1 MSMRK
6 WLLSFVG
13 LLIVVV
19 FLFPIYWMVTSSLK
33 PTAEIFGTPTLF
45 PKKLTF
51 DAYTKLF
58 TQGDIDVFNYFKNSF
73 IISTGAMIGS
83 VALATPAAYA
93 IARKKMK
100 GIALFLLF
108 VLVTQMFPSNM
119 LALPLYSMFSGMGLL
134 NSYLGVIIADM
145 TLSLPF
151 VILIMRTFFLTIP
164 AELEDAAA
172 IDGCT
177 RWGAFYRIILPIA
190 RPGLLTCASFAFL
203 LAWGEFLYALTMLKN
218 SEMWTITLGMRQFVG
233 QFGTNRGELMD
244 LSAISTLPIILIF
257 IATQRYIVSGIA
269 AGSTK

>member
-1 MSMRK
+1 MNKRK
-6 WLLSFVG
+6 WLLSLVG
-13 LLIVVV
+13 LLIVIT

-33 PTAEIFGTPTLF
+33 PTAEIFGSQTLF
-45 PKKLTF
+45 PKEMKF

-58 TQGDIDVFNYFKNSF
+58 TQNDIHVLSYFKNSM
-73 IISTGAMIGS
+73 IISVGAMVGS

-100 GIALFLLF
+100 GITLFLLF

-119 LALPLYSMFSGMGLL
+119 LALPLYSMFANIGLL

-151 VILIMRTFFLTIP
+151 VILILRTFFLAIP

-177 RWGAFYRIILPIA
+177 RWGAFLRIILPLA
-190 RPGLLTCASFAFL
+190 RPGLLTCASFGFL
-203 LAWGEFLYALTMLKN
+203 LAWGEFLYALTMLKK

-233 QFGTNRGELMD
+233 QFGTNWAELMA
-244 LSAISTLPIILIF
+244 LSAVSTLPIILIF
-257 IATQRYIVSGIA
+257 IATQRYIVSGIT